1 MASDELDLNNVWY
14 HDLLGQVTVY
24 IRNPQT
30 KDDSG
35 ASFYFILFIY
45 LVVLFNLFG
54 QYKNKK
60 QTSRGRPG
68 KGKYQKQK
76 LSS

>member
-1 MASDELDLNNVWY
+1 MALDELDLNNVWY

-35 ASFYFILFIY
+35 ASFYFILFMY
-45 LVVLFNLFG
+45 LVVRMGLAYCNIKTVLTIE
-54 QYKNKK
+54 NKTK
-60 QTSRGRPG
+60 VYS
-68 KGKYQKQK
+68 
-76 LSS
+76 